1 MRYEDH
7 GSLTLKG
14 FAEPVAVVRVAP
26 DGVDAVERL
35 RPFGTAPSP
44 APGPVWRRAD
54 AIPIALA
61 IALVAI
67 SIPLL
72 RFGDGTIDI
81 GTNSVALINAEDGSL
96 ELATTLGQRPGASV
110 IGFGSLWIA
119 EPDRG
124 VVARLNLKDGSVTD
138 TVRVGNAPGGIAIGE
153 GSVWVTNAADGTV
166 SRISP
171 DTNEETEVI
180 EVGSGRPASPTARVL
195 CESRT
200 RSAPSSSRW
209 IRRRARLTPWR
220 SPVSHPA

>member
-1 MRYEDH
+1 MPSSDC
-7 GSLTLKG
+7 
-14 FAEPVAVVRVAP
+14 VRSGRLLRRPRVLCGG
-26 DGVDAVERL
+26 DGC
-35 RPFGTAPSP
+35 
-44 APGPVWRRAD
+44 

-81 GTNSVALINAEDGSL
+81 GTNSVALINAEDGNL

-180 EVGSGRPASPTARVL
+180 EVGSGWPASPTARVL
-195 CESRT
+195 CGSRT

>member
-1 MRYEDH
+1 MRSEDH

-14 FAEPVAVVRVAP
+14 LAEPVAVVRVAP

-35 RPFGTAPSP
+35 RPFGAAPSP
-44 APGPVWRRAD
+44 APGPVWRRRAG

-180 EVGSGRPASPTARVL
+180 EFGSIWVANHLDGTVYRLEPSTGCPTRPATNAAATST
-195 CESRT
+195 
-200 RSAPSSSRW
+200 
-209 IRRRARLTPWR
+209 
-220 SPVSHPA
+220 